1 MKKITLLILLVALTF
16 ACSSDE
22 TGNGTQQVTQ
32 QELPG
37 QNPIK
42 QALHSLDLWQ
52 TANLTTV
59 FTRLIE
65 DSQSFTFSK
74 PFFVNSLEERSL
86 EAYRFALG
94 VSNNKLQVVCL
105 GVDEDNNVI
114 NSILRVGTPNTGA
127 INTHEVDMQQNTPY
141 DVSTIARPDVKGHIL
156 QIKDA
161 LTYLSDW
168 KDTLNDMSTIE
179 EKVSYDGDRIEYFT
193 LDKDAMDFLVNRSNV
208 TEIELVFGLNTEGK
222 MTTVFFGKNGKN
234 VIFDTSAVN
243 FSLDFTSPCPN
254 DCNGIRMD

>member
-22 TGNGTQQVTQ
+22 TGEGSQKVTQ

-42 QALHSLDLWQ
+42 QALHSLDVWQ
-52 TANLTTV
+52 TADLSTV
-59 FTRLIE
+59 FTRFIE
-65 DSQSFTFSK
+65 ESQSFTFSK

-94 VSNNKLQVVCL
+94 VSNNKLQVICL
-105 GVDEDNNVI
+105 GVDEDNEVI
-114 NSILRVGTPNTGA
+114 NSVFRVGTPNTGA
-127 INTHEVDMQQNTPY
+127 INIHEVDMQQNTTY
-141 DVSTIARPDVKGHIL
+141 DISTIARPDVREHIL

-161 LTYLSDW
+161 LTYLNDW
-168 KDTLNDMSTIE
+168 KDTLNNMSSLE
-179 EKVSYDGDRIEYFT
+179 EKVSYDGNRIKYFT
-193 LDKDAMDFLVNRSNV
+193 LDKDAMDFLVNRNNV
-208 TEIELVFGLNTEGK
+208 TAIELVFGLNPEGK

-234 VIFDTSAVN
+234 VIFDTNAVN
-243 FSLDFTSPCPN
+243 FALDFTNPCPN
-254 DCNGIRMD
+254 DCDGIRVD

>member
-22 TGNGTQQVTQ
+22 TGDGTQKVTQ

-42 QALHSLDLWQ
+42 QALHSLDIWQ
-52 TANLTTV
+52 TANLSTV
-59 FTRLIE
+59 FTRFIE
-65 DSQSFTFSK
+65 ESQSFTFSK
-74 PFFVNSLEERSL
+74 SFFVNSLEDRDL

-94 VSNNKLQVVCL
+94 VSNNKLQIVCL
-105 GVDEDNNVI
+105 GVDENNDVI
-114 NSILRVGTPNTGA
+114 NSVFKVGTPNMGA
-127 INTHEVDMQQNTPY
+127 INVEEVDMQQNTHY

-168 KDTLNDMSTIE
+168 KDTLNNMSTLE
-179 EKVSYDGDRIEYFT
+179 DKVSYDGDRVEYFV

-208 TEIELVFGLNTEGK
+208 TAVELVFGLNTEGK
-222 MTTVFFGKNGKN
+222 MTTIFFGKNGKN
-234 VIFDTSAVN
+234 VIFDTTAVN
-243 FSLDFTSPCPN
+243 FSLDFTRPCPN
-254 DCNGIRMD
+254 ECDEIRID